1 MPPSPL
7 PDAPMTVTNVT
18 DPVVNGKALEGFEPR
33 ALSKHFVLFVNYS
46 S

>member
-18 DPVVNGKALEGFEPR
+18 DPVGNGKALVEGFEPR
-33 ALSKHFVLFVNYS
+33 ALSKHFVLFVN
-46 S
+46 